1 MPAGGLT
8 FNKEFPTLVPKAKV
22 KGSQRTARRGKIK
35 ANEIACVAGPQFYGG
50 PDLQRAGFWRARIL
64 PRARQN
70 PARCKS
76 GPP

>member
-35 ANEIACVAGPQFYGG
+35 ANEIKYEAKGP
-50 PDLQRAGFWRARIL
+50 LI
-64 PRARQN
+64 
-70 PARCKS
+70 KS
-76 GPP
+76 IEKYEKYYIIYIRSFVKYY